1 MTIPAKKKDKKM
13 STYTNSANFVA
24 RPVDSRCRYI
34 AVVAEVATL
43 PSPSKIEGLKCV
55 GGSTVRGDVELY
67 DSQIIIE
74 SEEAHH
80 RKQRGF
86 TWAGYVV
93 REGVVRR
100 IPENNL
106 ELKSLIRGTQLLS
119 AADKKDL
126 LGGKGEAAHFVR
138 WVKAEALGLVGL
150 ESLPKPEKEM
160 AATVSA

>member
-1 MTIPAKKKDKKM
+1 M

-24 RPVDSRCRYI
+24 RPVDSRRLYI

-43 PSPSKIEGLKCV
+43 PSPSKIKGLKSIS
-55 GGSTVRGDVELY
+55 GSTVRGDVELY

-74 SEEAHH
+74 SEEAHT
-80 RKQRGF
+80 KTG

-106 ELKSLIRGTQLLS
+106 ELKALIRGTQLLS

-138 WVKAEALGLVGL
+138 WVKAEALGLVAL
-150 ESLPKPEKEM
+150 ESKAPSEKEM